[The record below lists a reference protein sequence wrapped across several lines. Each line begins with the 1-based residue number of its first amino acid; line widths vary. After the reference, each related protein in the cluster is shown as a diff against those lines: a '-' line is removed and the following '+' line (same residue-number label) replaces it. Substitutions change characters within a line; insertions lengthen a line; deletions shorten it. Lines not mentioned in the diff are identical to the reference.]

1 MGFKT
6 KGLKWVLK
14 REVGARVGGETSLE
28 KIKVLEEERGGV
40 LRI

>member
-1 MGFKT
+1 MGFET